1 MFLLFQFLQMR
12 SENGFRYLH
21 SNMFLLFLRNVSFE
35 DGAINFTFQYVSII
49 SLFLPSLCKSQNRT
63 LHSNM
68 FLLFLSKAGV
78 PSSTITLYIPICFY
92 YFLMAHYTREHGRKS
107 LHSNM
112 FLLFRSGNSKYF
124 ISDHHFTFQYVSI
137 ISPAVAILLVYYMN
151 FTFQYVSLLFRYIAN
166 M

>member
-1 MFLLFQFLQMR
+1 MFLLFR
-12 SENGFRYLH
+12 CSFRRFANHKIALYIPICFYYFGDKITELG
-21 SNMFLLFLRNVSFE
+21 
-35 DGAINFTFQYVSII
+35 DKA
-49 SLFLPSLCKSQNRT
+49 T